1 MRLSKLKV
9 SRKPIKAQNG
19 YQAYNP
25 STFDP
30 NKQSAM
36 SNDEFGQASSPQ
48 QNFDL
53 AKTGV
58 DLGKTKTPDLSKQ
71 TIDMSKSS
79 KPGSLS
85 PKSMDYSGLAT
96 TGMAMGVGAI
106 EKQQASLAAVD
117 KAPSLGGE
125 MGKGALKGG
134 AMVAP
139 MALNPMMLAATGG
152 LSALAV
158 PAAAGIGAAVN
169 YFTGNKKIDEFN
181 KDKAARKSL
190 ADQALVQRINQAS
203 QYNQMDATNRGY
215 SAQGT
220 NMSSFYGKHGGK
232 LMKCA
237 IGGKIYKEGG
247 SLNPVAS
254 DTKLAL
260 GRTHEQGGIKMS
272 QNAEIEGGETVVNK
286 GDHTLVVSNNLV
298 NPETGRTFAKDD
310 LKLAKLQSKYEKSM
324 SPLSRNSLKVVQA
337 KRDRLHDMQQEMN
350 GDASDQEM
358 AQNGGK
364 VRPINILTKP
374 VKTSPRPA
382 THFAKDGMKLYGDGG
397 KVTDEEIMQMAEY
410 EEANKGGKGGG
421 SNWGT
426 NDPSIKTKEDAVKY
440 YKEKYLPM
448 VKNFPEPLQK
458 RALQQAINTGDPFG
472 IGLTA
477 AGIYDEKGNPSKD
490 SGLKDS
496 RATNRGLKMNEA
508 IYNKRLKIINEQY
521 EKDPEGFTQK
531 FDKAVDYHYAN
542 ATQKGSKTPLNKA
555 YPGFY
560 EGYSKLARA
569 TAAKQGTNPINFS
582 AVAQNN
588 NTTLPGVNAPA
599 TTSSTP
605 QTQTST
611 STDVPVTTPSL
622 TGDKLRTAWNK
633 TKEVGE
639 AALPGLQR
647 AGKLASYAAPGLAQ
661 YYANKADMARQK
673 GMKIP
678 DAPQQG
684 FVNLAKQNMEADRA
698 AVRKQQA
705 DFNAGV
711 TGSLADSQTA
721 QLLKANMASKAGDAL
736 VKINQDQR
744 NANIATANQQTQV
757 NLGIDAANKE
767 GKYKQTYSQL
777 EKDIDL
783 SRRRAGNVS
792 ELSANLRDVQNTN
805 RQERYSDMDASIKV
819 AGLDERGQAYLDR
832 QKANPRNF
840 WMGKR
845 GGKLTKL
852 K

>member
-1 MRLSKLKV
+1 MKLTKNTRLGK
-9 SRKPIKAQNG
+9 KPYKANNG
-19 YQAYNP
+19 YAAYDP
-25 STFDP
+25 TTFDP
-30 NKQSAM
+30 NKQISL
-36 SNDEFGQASSPQ
+36 NEQEFGITPSSVQTLNTGVAPQ
-48 QNFDL
+48 GGQSAL
-53 AKTGV
+53 RLEGAKT
-58 DLGKTKTPDLSKQ
+58 TPDLSGQK
-71 TIDMSKSS
+71 IDFNKSS
-79 KPGSLS
+79 SGASAMS
-85 PKSMDYSGLAT
+85 PKSFDYSGLAT

-106 EKQQASLAAVD
+106 DKQQASLAAVD

-125 MGKGALKGG
+125 MGKGALKG
-134 AMVAP
+134 AATVTP

-190 ADQALVQRINQAS
+190 ADQALVQRTNQAS

-298 NPETGRTFAKDD
+298 NPMTGRTFAKDD
-310 LKLAKLQSKYEKSM
+310 LKLARLQSKYEKSS

-350 GDASDQEM
+350 GDASDQDM

-382 THFAKDGMKLYGDGG
+382 THFAKDGMKLYG
-397 KVTDEEIMQMAEY
+397 
-410 EEANKGGKGGG
+410 KGGKDYRNIPMGIFGETPSSPAKDKTEDFVTRKANFGYTKGDAPQWTTTEGGG
-421 SNWGT
+421 
-426 NDPSIKTKEDAVKY
+426 
-440 YKEKYLPM
+440 
-448 VKNFPEPLQK
+448 
-458 RALQQAINTGDPFG
+458 
-472 IGLTA
+472 
-477 AGIYDEKGNPSKD
+477 
-490 SGLKDS
+490 
-496 RATNRGLKMNEA
+496 KMH
-508 IYNKRLKIINEQY
+508 KS
-521 EKDPEGFTQK
+521 PEG
-531 FDKAVDYHYAN
+531 DYHITKDGN
-542 ATQKGSKTPLNKA
+542 KLFRPVGSKTW
-555 YPGFY
+555 
-560 EGYSKLARA
+560 EARA
-569 TAAKQGTNPINFS
+569 VFPEKIEPKEIKTP
-582 AVAQNN
+582 VA
-588 NTTLPGVNAPA
+588 LKSDPFPVNAKVPEKEI
-599 TTSSTP
+599 TTSKP
-605 QTQTST
+605 ELN
-611 STDVPVTTPSL
+611 V
-622 TGDKLRTAWNK
+622 RR
-633 TKEVGE
+633 VGE

-647 AGKLASYAAPGLAQ
+647 VGKLASYAAPGLAQ
-661 YYANKADMARQK
+661 YYANKADIARQK

-678 DAPQQG
+678 D
-684 FVNLAKQNMEADRA
+684 FKERRFEVLAKQSAEVDKS

-744 NANIATANQQTQV
+744 NANIATANQQTQL

-767 GKYKQTYSQL
+767 GKYEQAYSQL

-783 SRRRAGNVS
+783 SRRKAGNVA
-792 ELSANLRDVQNTN
+792 ELSANMQQVQDVD
-805 RQERYSDMDASIKV
+805 RREKWADADTLVKI
-819 AGLDERGQAYLDR
+819 AGLDERGINYLDR
-832 QKANPRNF
+832 IGANPAGHYTGRKLLISRN
-840 WMGKR
+840 

-852 K
+852 R